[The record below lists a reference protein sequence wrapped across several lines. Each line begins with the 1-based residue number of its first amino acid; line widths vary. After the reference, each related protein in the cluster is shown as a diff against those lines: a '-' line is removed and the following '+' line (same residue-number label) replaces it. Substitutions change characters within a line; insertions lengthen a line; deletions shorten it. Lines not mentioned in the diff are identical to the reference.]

1 MSRPM
6 TIIDPSSPTPLYEQ
20 LKFIIQDQILNGEY
34 RQGSHLPSESTLC
47 EKYGISRITVSRA
60 LNDLENDGILQRVQ
74 GSGTIVKS
82 RMVNGQFDSAQ
93 GFSENMK
100 MYGKKVTSKILSID
114 NIPADEAI
122 LKTFRLGSME
132 EESFIRF
139 RRLRYVDGV
148 PGAIMTSIVRSWVG
162 TKMQDYDLEKASFY
176 SLYQEITHLP
186 VVRSETTLYPIVA
199 SPEISELLYVK
210 QGSPHFLLLG
220 TGFLEGDI
228 PIEYSISVSNGSL
241 FQFSTTLYKLRESN
255 YAQYASKD
263 LL

>member
-1 MSRPM
+1 M

-60 LNDLENDGILQRVQ
+60 LTDLENDGILQRVQ
-74 GSGTIVKS
+74 GSGTIVNPYGEWTV
-82 RMVNGQFDSAQ
+82 RLAQ

-162 TKMQDYDLEKASFY
+162 TKMQEYDLEKASFY
-176 SLYQEITHLP
+176 TLYQEITHLP